1 MKTRKISPGEHEHTH
16 VGRDIALHN
25 FPDDINTSQKAQ
37 EEAILWLSQVPLDP
51 SESKV
56 LISSLALIS
65 SSRPYGRFQKP
76 IVALANLVLGASLRE
91 EYGQEQTNTAIDC
104 VLVLGNIK
112 FQSAV
117 DQNSDHDHDI
127 GDIPVPPSIASAAQQ
142 LTINAPKA
150 DLDILHSRGVRGRL
164 LNAAVWLSP
173 VKGAEEVE
181 WSGEKLKIQDRSQF
195 IEPIKTMLERHI
207 RSEEPLDNKVLID
220 LIHGMHAFI
229 PRGNRDSVTSIVPLP
244 PFFCEDYDSPWPED
258 EAVLRALITYALD
271 LLLPQRRKSLV
282 EREIGLD
289 DLS

>member
-1 MKTRKISPGEHEHTH
+1 
-16 VGRDIALHN
+16 
-25 FPDDINTSQKAQ
+25 
-37 EEAILWLSQVPLDP
+37 
-51 SESKV
+51 
-56 LISSLALIS
+56 
-65 SSRPYGRFQKP
+65 
-76 IVALANLVLGASLRE
+76 
-91 EYGQEQTNTAIDC
+91 
-104 VLVLGNIK
+104 
-112 FQSAV
+112 
-117 DQNSDHDHDI
+117 
-127 GDIPVPPSIASAAQQ
+127 
-142 LTINAPKA
+142 
-150 DLDILHSRGVRGRL
+150 

-181 WSGEKLKIQDRSQF
+181 WSAEKLKIQDRSQF

-229 PRGNRDSVTSIVPLP
+229 PRGNRDSVSSIVPLP

-282 EREIGLD
+282 EREIGFD